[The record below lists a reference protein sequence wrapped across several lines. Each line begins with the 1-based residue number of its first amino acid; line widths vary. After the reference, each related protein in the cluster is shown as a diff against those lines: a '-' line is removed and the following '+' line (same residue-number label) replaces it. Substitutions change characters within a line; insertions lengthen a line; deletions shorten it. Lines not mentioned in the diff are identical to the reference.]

1 MNNHKLLQKISLEP
15 YQIKK
20 GLESIIHTIL
30 FNRLFVKIKPET
42 IDCSLFDISYVKIK
56 DQNIDDKVNKFISE
70 LYEQDSSNIIDIT
83 INFYYINTKSWL
95 NSKILWEKWI
105 LPIEINKYEKLFKKT
120 NELKKIIE
128 SVISISDSNYLN
140 IPPIIYEEKDINELF
155 DFEYTTDKE
164 SVGKSALN
172 ILKAFTDLPSFKF

>member
-1 MNNHKLLQKISLEP
+1 MNNHKLEKITLEP

-56 DQNIDDKVNKFISE
+56 DKNIDNKVNKFIYE
-70 LYEQDSSNIIDIT
+70 VYEQDSSNIIVDIT
-83 INFYYINTKSWL
+83 INFYYINNKSWL

-140 IPPIIYEEKDINELF
+140 IPPIICEEKDINDLF
-155 DFEYTTDKE
+155 DFEYTTEKE
-164 SVGKSALN
+164 SIGKSALN
-172 ILKAFTDLPSFKF
+172 ILKAFTDFPSFKF